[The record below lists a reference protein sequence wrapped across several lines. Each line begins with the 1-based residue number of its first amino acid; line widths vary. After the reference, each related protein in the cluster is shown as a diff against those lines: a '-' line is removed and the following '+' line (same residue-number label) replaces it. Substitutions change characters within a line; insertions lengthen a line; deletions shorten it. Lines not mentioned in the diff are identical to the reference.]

1 VNISEIQKIN
11 MFDKYVMRGGL
22 DTLDTFET
30 ICQEVL
36 TMVGVFMPTDSDMFN
51 DVVTSVIRDSIRG
64 YPTDPYTHRNIKQ

>member
-36 TMVGVFMPTDSDMFN
+36 TMIGVYMPKDSDMFN
-51 DVVTSVIRDSIRG
+51 DVVTRTIRDSIRE
-64 YPTDPYTHRNIKQ
+64 YPTDPYTHRTVIK